1 MHKVPIVVCT
11 KMLYVHNLC
20 LYETLETGKKCFLLA
35 VDLNLIYGGSEMF
48 EISRKRLTEEIH
60 RSGALAGIQ

>member
-1 MHKVPIVVCT
+1 
-11 KMLYVHNLC
+11 MLYVHNLC